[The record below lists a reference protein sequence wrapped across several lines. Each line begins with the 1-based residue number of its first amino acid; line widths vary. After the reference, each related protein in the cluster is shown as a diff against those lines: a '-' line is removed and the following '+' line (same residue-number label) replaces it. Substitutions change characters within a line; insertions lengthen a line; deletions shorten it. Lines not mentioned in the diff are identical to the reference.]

1 MRKLLV
7 LALAL
12 ALVAP
17 GTVPVARADGQVIAT
32 WMLTELH
39 QGGHG
44 GGPLYADGTAGGTL
58 AISTQNGQ
66 FRAMFLP
73 VTWSW
78 LVPGSVLYLC
88 SDVRVIQL
96 PAGSPPP
103 PATICGTFTVT
114 GRPQPLDANGDGK
127 ADVLVRV
134 TLVG

>member
-1 MRKLLV
+1 MRKLVV
-7 LALAL
+7 LAFML
-12 ALVAP
+12 ALVTL
-17 GTVPVARADGQVIAT
+17 GTVPAARADGQVVAT

-44 GGPLYADGTAGGTL
+44 GGPLYADGTSGGTL

-96 PAGSPPP
+96 PRDRPRRPRRSAERSPSRERLSPSMRT
-103 PATICGTFTVT
+103 ATARQKCSCG
-114 GRPQPLDANGDGK
+114 
-127 ADVLVRV
+127 
-134 TLVG
+134 